1 MRSDSCC
8 YYVATRVEKERRGIA
23 FINTTDIHSSFNIQ
37 AVCQSTRPAQP
48 QDIQHCRILTD
59 PVNNGEIPGNR
70 VFMPVRGCG
79 DNKDPGPSSTPRFFF
94 FFWPGSGLILL
105 IVDRLR
111 SRRIHDGTGRIIS
124 GIQLIFHVS

>member
-94 FFWPGSGLILL
+94 FFGPE
-105 IVDRLR
+105 VD
-111 SRRIHDGTGRIIS
+111 SS
-124 GIQLIFHVS
+124 S

>member
-23 FINTTDIHSSFNIQ
+23 FINTTDIHSPFNIQ

-59 PVNNGEIPGNR
+59 PVNNGEIPRNR
-70 VFMPVRGCG
+70 VFMPLRGCG

-94 FFWPGSGLILL
+94 FFLARKWTHPLDS
-105 IVDRLR
+105 
-111 SRRIHDGTGRIIS
+111 
-124 GIQLIFHVS
+124 